1 MVWGSGSEFIL
12 LSFYVSIQLFQNS
25 FFKLLFCI
33 SLVTYEVAQFSK
45 MLIGHLHIFLW
56 KLSVQILPLFKN
68 CVVSRLSDFWRLHF
82 IMLERM
88 NTCSPTVGFC
98 SVFVLQLLSGVRLGF
113 CFVAVCCFFI
123 WLFPHGAH
131 LKKRIMLFHTFFI
144 YSGCKSFIRYM
155 YHKCFFFILFLS
167 FWFS

>member
-1 MVWGSGSEFIL
+1 MCLFSCSKIHF
-12 LSFYVSIQLFQNS
+12 LSFCFVFPWWLMRLHNFPRCLLVIYIFS
-25 FFKLLFCI
+25 F
-33 SLVTYEVAQFSK
+33 V
-45 MLIGHLHIFLW
+45 